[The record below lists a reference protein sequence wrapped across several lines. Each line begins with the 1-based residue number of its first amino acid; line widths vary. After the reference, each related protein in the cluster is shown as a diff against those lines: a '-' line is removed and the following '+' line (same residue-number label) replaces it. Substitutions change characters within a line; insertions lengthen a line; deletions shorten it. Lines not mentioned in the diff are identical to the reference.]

1 MIFIL
6 AKVEELFM
14 MENCQQIET
23 LLVLSFKIFIYETD
37 KKAAISLCQLLNGW
51 ISKGLKR

>member
-37 KKAAISLCQLLNGW
+37 KKLLYPFANY
-51 ISKGLKR
+51 